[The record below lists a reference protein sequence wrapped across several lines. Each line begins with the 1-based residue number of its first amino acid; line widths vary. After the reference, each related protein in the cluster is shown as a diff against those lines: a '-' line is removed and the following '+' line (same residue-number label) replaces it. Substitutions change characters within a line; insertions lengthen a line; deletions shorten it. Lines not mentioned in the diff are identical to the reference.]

1 MWCNFEDD
9 LSKPGTPSLPQNN
22 ECHTGYISSCPQSVA
37 LDIVGFKQI

>member
-9 LSKPGTPSLPQNN
+9 LSLPQNN